1 MMPGPRTTLLVPPKA
16 LQVPSHLRVQR
27 QIARIEPLNLL
38 DARAGVLRNP
48 VPSPHQRNKH
58 HRLCPRCCNR
68 MIGYSSD

>member
-38 DARAGVLRNP
+38 QAGIGNLGKQRSPAHRTSAISTTVFVLAA
-48 VPSPHQRNKH
+48 VAA
-58 HRLCPRCCNR
+58 
-68 MIGYSSD
+68 